1 MSKASITA
9 MAATVLCILP
19 NKGLA
24 QTSEEVVDPRPSPT
38 FVLGAG
44 SLRCEPFF
52 RANEREIETY
62 IFGYWSG
69 LNMRNSENH
78 LVGSIAGGG
87 AIVAA
92 VRAACEQEPDN
103 LVTGAINGVYADMA
117 YQER

>member
-1 MSKASITA
+1 MSKASIMA
-9 MAATVLCILP
+9 MAATMLCVLP
-19 NKGLA
+19 NTGLA
-24 QTSEEVVDPRPSPT
+24 QMSEEEVDPRPSPT

-44 SLRCEPFF
+44 SLRCDSFF
-52 RANEREIETY
+52 HANRREIESY

-78 LVGSIAGGG
+78 LVGSTAGDG

-92 VRAACEQEPDN
+92 VRAACEQEPDR
-103 LVTGAINGVYADMA
+103 LVTGAINGVYTDMA